1 MYQFASPLM
10 QRMLPFFQRLSQN
23 GTRLQAPGVMS
34 GMRTPDML
42 DAPLDDRWTGDAPQ
56 QTPGPWTR
64 DRPAVPQPG
73 PRPTDYVN
81 GALRGA
87 ERPPEGP
94 PLPPLNPYA
103 GLAMEL
109 PPPPPQR
116 GIPQGNP
123 FPTPYGMPQGNPFP
137 TPIGPRRHDIL
148 SNDLSLDQGRML

>member
-10 QRMLPFFQRLSQN
+10 QRMLPFFQRLQGMAPHAS
-23 GTRLQAPGVMS
+23 RLQSPGSMV
-34 GMRTPDML
+34 MRTPDMMQ
-42 DAPLDDRWTGDAPQ
+42 DVPVNE
-56 QTPGPWTR
+56 GPV
-64 DRPAVPQPG
+64 VPQPA